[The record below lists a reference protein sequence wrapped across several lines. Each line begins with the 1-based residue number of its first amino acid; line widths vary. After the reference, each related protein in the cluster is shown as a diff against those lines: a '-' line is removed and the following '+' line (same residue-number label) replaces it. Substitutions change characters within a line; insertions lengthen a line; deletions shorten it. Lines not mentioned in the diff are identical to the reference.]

1 MRGRQIFMDSLR
13 AHGVEKIFGNPGTTE
28 NPLLDSLMDYP
39 DIEYITS
46 LHEGVAV
53 SAASF
58 YSQSANK
65 PAVVNLHVAP
75 GLGNGIGAIYG
86 ALKARSPV
94 VITAGQQDTRMR
106 MRSPL
111 LSHDLAAM
119 AAPVTKW
126 SVEPASADEL
136 GPIMQRAFK
145 IAQEHPAGPVFVALP
160 IDVMEQESTI
170 GARTMGHAFDAVT
183 PDAGGIEQLQE
194 LLQNATSPVIIAGD
208 EVARTGAFHTL
219 VLLAEQLGAPVYN
232 EPLRAQLPFPNNHP
246 SYAGRLGL
254 EAGTIKRTLEG
265 HDLVLMIGGVQ
276 LEEVW
281 YDDCE
286 PFPDGAK
293 RVQIECTRAELA
305 VDHRIDLGLYGDLAE
320 TLALAVTAIQSL
332 SGDYRA
338 QARTRNKSIAAQRD
352 NTQATAQASLEKT
365 WDASPMAPARALHE
379 LAKALPD
386 NSIVVDESITAS
398 VELAR
403 VFSFKQ
409 PGDYIGGRGGGIGQ
423 GIAGAIGVQVA
434 QPDRT
439 VVALT
444 GDGSA
449 MYSIAALW
457 SASHHNLPILFVVL
471 SNREYRVLKH
481 NMDIYRA
488 RFNTSSNKPYPNMD
502 LTNPV
507 LGFVDVAK
515 GFGIQAEQVLDAS
528 NIGERVEALLATG
541 KPALLDIVV
550 SGKEFGMNN

>member
-13 AHGVEKIFGNPGTTE
+13 AHGVDKIFGNPGTTE
-28 NPLLDSLMDYP
+28 NPLLDSLIDYP
-39 DIEYITS
+39 DIDYVVT

-86 ALKARSPV
+86 ALKARSPL

-126 SVEPASADEL
+126 SIEPCSADEI

-145 IAQEHPAGPVFVALP
+145 IALEAPSGPVFVSLP
-160 IDVMEQESTI
+160 INVMEQESDIPAT
-170 GARTMGHAFDAVT
+170 TMGHAFDAVT
-183 PDAGGIEQLQE
+183 PDAGGIE
-194 LLQNATSPVIIAGD
+194 LLRDMFARANSPAIVAGD
-208 EVARTGAFHTL
+208 EVARSGAFHTL
-219 VLLAEQLGAPVYN
+219 VLLAEQLGAPVFN
-232 EPLRAQLPFPNNHP
+232 EPLRAQLAFPNNHP
-246 SYAGRLGL
+246 SYAGRLPL
-254 EAGTIKRTLEG
+254 EAGSIRQTLAG
-265 HDLVLMIGGVQ
+265 HDLVILVGGVQ

-281 YDDCE
+281 YDEGE
-286 PFPDGAK
+286 PFPDGAS
-293 RVQIECTRAELA
+293 RVQIEATLAELA

-320 TLALAVTAIQSL
+320 TLALTVEALQNLPDS
-332 SGDYRA
+332 YRLNA
-338 QARTRNKSIAAQRD
+338 QERNRSIAERREQTQRAAQS
-352 NTQATAQASLEKT
+352 SLEKA
-365 WDASPMAPARALHE
+365 WNSSPMTPARALHE
-379 LAKALPD
+379 LASAFPE
-386 NSIVVDESITAS
+386 NTIVVDESITAS

-403 VFSFKQ
+403 VFNFTQ

-434 QPDRT
+434 QPERR
-439 VVALT
+439 VVALS

-449 MYSIAALW
+449 MYSIQALW
-457 SASHHNLPILFVVL
+457 TASHHNLPILFVIL

-488 RFNTSSNKPYPNMD
+488 RFNTHSNKPYPNMD
-502 LTNPV
+502 LTNP
-507 LGFVDVAK
+507 LIGFVDIAK
-515 GFGIQAEQVLDAS
+515 GYGMQAEQVTHPEDVAQCA
-528 NIGERVEALLATG
+528 RALLATG

-550 SGKEFGMNN
+550 SGKEYGMPR